1 MEIFVQKIK
10 RSRERKREK
19 RGKLICAHHLIRV
32 CVCVCVE
39 GKEVEE
45 VELKSSTLDDADG
58 DDD

>member
-32 CVCVCVE
+32 CVCVE